1 MLQGM
6 TESQFQRPEGKLID
20 EARKVKGISQRKAA
34 DLAGISDSRWR
45 QIVNGYVTVGVGE
58 KVPVVGPDETIA
70 KMSAPLDITAEQLHA
85 AGRGDAAALLLVQ
98 SGIKAQSD
106 WQHVGTALERLRDV
120 RMQIDSIIDELATT
134 SEASKNADG

>member
-70 KMSAPLDITAEQLHA
+70 KMSAPSPRPA
-85 AGRGDAAALLLVQ
+85 AWSCSAVMS
-98 SGIKAQSD
+98 SG
-106 WQHVGTALERLRDV
+106 
-120 RMQIDSIIDELATT
+120 LATCRDRPRAPERCT
-134 SEASKNADG
+134 NADRFHHRRVGDHVRGEQER